1 MNDSLII
8 YLNELKN
15 KIVPKYK
22 IIGITTQ
29 LIFSTS
35 MYKRNSDIEPFL
47 SEIFNLSFRPYVIKS
62 RTLIASRVSRVIS
75 ESDSSD
81 IELVKRNLYSYLD
94 KKLTKDKKIE

>member
-15 KIVPKYK
+15 RIVPKYK

-35 MYKRNSDIEPFL
+35 TFKRNSDIEPFL
-47 SEIFNLSFRPYVIKS
+47 LKIFNITFKPYVIKS
-62 RTLIASRVSRVIS
+62 RTIIASRVSRIIS
-75 ESDSSD
+75 KSDSSN
-81 IELVKRNLYSYLD
+81 IESMKRNLYSYLD
-94 KKLTKDKKIE
+94 KKLTEDKKD